1 MSQPICILPEIILIT
16 TAEILVGLSRHLGA
30 YGSSQ
35 PKADLGQLEF
45 AGHILEIAIRV
56 RGSGVSSPERIV
68 ALGLDAGI
76 AKRTILK
83 ELLPAL
89 ESLGLVALERN
100 EKGILRSVSEQV
112 PPLEQLLAR
121 ADDILEVAIPEPL
134 ERMVMT
140 VLRETTLMPITRN
153 TALEACAPLGP
164 EELARRAIED
174 LQSLHLCSLQY
185 SADGEEVLFNPNVWA
200 VDRDHSRAALRAEDG
215 VVRTALSGLL
225 EEVSGTA
232 GLPEEAVTSTE
243 KKWIDYAVSQGLLL
257 RSLVTTTTGEERSF
271 LFSPHMGRSTFD
283 APTGADPSGHVRQL
297 IGSMVFANR
306 YASNQ
311 LFAPTTFLSKL
322 IRNGEAGDAS
332 NIGTDYSMLETS
344 GIVSVEPGDRYYK
357 FVLLQADV
365 AEQALTYL
373 EDTDTNSTAAGKLRG
388 QRRYLQPELER
399 ARRLVQPSKDAL
411 PSAGATGDILAAL
424 RQEMG
429 RRRYDH
435 R

>member
-1 MSQPICILPEIILIT
+1 VLT
-16 TAEILVGLSRHLGA
+16 TAEILLGLSRHLGA

-45 AGHILEIAIRV
+45 AGHILDMAVRV
-56 RGSGVSSPERIV
+56 RGSGVSSLDRIV

-76 AKRTILK
+76 TKRSLVNEIL
-83 ELLPAL
+83 PTL
-89 ESLGLVALERN
+89 ETLGLVVLERDAQ
-100 EKGILRSVSEQV
+100 RTVRAVSEQV

-121 ADDILEVAIPEPL
+121 ADDILDIVAPEPL
-134 ERMVMT
+134 ERMVVT
-140 VLRETTLMPITRN
+140 VLRETTLMPITRT
-153 TALEACAPLGP
+153 TALEVCAPFGS
-164 EELARRAIED
+164 EDLARRAIED
-174 LQSLHLCSLQY
+174 LQSLHLCSLQH
-185 SADGEEVLFNPNVWA
+185 SADGEDVLFNPNVWA
-200 VDRDHSRAALRAEDG
+200 VDKDHTRAAVRAEDG
-215 VVRTALSGLL
+215 AVRAALGDLL

-232 GLPEEAVTSTE
+232 GLPEDSVTSTE

-257 RSLVTTTTGEERSF
+257 RSLVATTTGEERAF
-271 LFSPHMGRSTFD
+271 LFAPHMGRSTFE

-311 LFAPTTFLSKL
+311 LFAPTRFLTKL
-322 IRNGEAGDAS
+322 IDNGEAGDAT

-344 GIVSVEPGDRYYK
+344 GIVSVERAERYYK

-373 EDTDTNSTAAGKLRG
+373 EETGSNGNAAGRLRG
-388 QRRYLQPELER
+388 QRRYLQPERER

-411 PSAGATGDILAAL
+411 PSPGASQDILAAL

-429 RRRYDH
+429 RRRYDF

>member
-1 MSQPICILPEIILIT
+1 LDCILPEIVVLT
-16 TAEILVGLSRHLGA
+16 TAEILLGLSRHMGA
-30 YGSSQ
+30 YGASQ

-45 AGHILEIAIRV
+45 AGHVLEMAIRV
-56 RGSGVSSPERIV
+56 RGSGVSSPERVI

-76 AKRTILK
+76 AKRALLK
-83 ELLPAL
+83 EILPAL
-89 ESLGLVALERN
+89 EALSLVELERDAT
-100 EKGILRSVSEQV
+100 GAVRSVSEQV
-112 PPLEQLLAR
+112 PPLEQLLDR
-121 ADDILEVAIPEPL
+121 ADDILNVAMPEPL
-134 ERMVMT
+134 ERMVMI
-140 VLRETTLMPITRN
+140 VLRETTLMPITQN
-153 TALEACAPLGP
+153 TALEACTSLGP
-164 EELARRAIED
+164 EELALRAIED
-174 LQSLHLCSLQY
+174 LQSLHLCSLQH
-185 SADGEEVLFNPNVWA
+185 SADGEKVLFNPNVWA
-200 VDRDHSRAALRAEDG
+200 VDRDHSRAAIRAEDG

-225 EEVSGTA
+225 EEVASTA
-232 GLPEEAVTSTE
+232 GLPEESVTSTDQ
-243 KKWIDYAVSQGLLL
+243 KWIDYAVSQGLLL
-257 RSLVTTTTGEERSF
+257 RSLVTTATGEERSF

-311 LFAPTTFLSKL
+311 LFAPTRFLRRL
-322 IRNGEAGDAS
+322 IQNGEAGDAT

-344 GIVSVEPGDRYYK
+344 GIVSVERANRYFK

-373 EDTDTNSTAAGKLRG
+373 EDTDSNGTAAGRLRG
-388 QRRYLQPELER
+388 QRRYLQPEVER
-399 ARRLVQPSKDAL
+399 ARRLVQPAKDAL
-411 PSAGATGDILAAL
+411 PSAGAAENILAAL